1 VEALIMWDKL
11 CSSLAIVAY
20 LTVFFTVIRGFYR
33 EQPLNSQLLRLL
45 LFIAVMTHSAQ
56 LYRIMLTPNGIDWGL
71 LTSMSF
77 SVLLMSVLLL
87 ILGVRRLPPMLCLLI
102 CPGAVVSILL
112 TTFLDGQYV
121 IKNYLGVALETHI
134 FLSFIAYAL
143 LALAFIQSMVFALQ
157 HYFLRHKLAM
167 QLPRWLLPLQSMETL
182 LFDWIGLG
190 WVFLTASIVTGL
202 LFVDNF
208 MAQHVA
214 HKTFFSICAWLIF
227 SALWLGRWRFG
238 WQGVTAVKGTSMGF
252 LLLVIGFLGSK
263 FVLEVLLRAN
273 S

>member
-1 VEALIMWDKL
+1 MWDKL
-11 CSSLAIVAY
+11 FSSLAIVAY
-20 LTVFFTVIRGFYR
+20 LTVFFTVVRGFYR
-33 EQPLNSQLLRLL
+33 EQPLNPQLLRLL
-45 LFIAVMTHSAQ
+45 LLIAIITHGAQ
-56 LYRIMLTPNGIDWGL
+56 LYRIMLTPKGVDWGL

-77 SVLLMSVLLL
+77 SMLLMSMLLL
-87 ILGVRRLPPMLCLLI
+87 ILSVRRLPQALCLLI
-102 CPGAVVSILL
+102 SPGAVASILL

-121 IKNYLGVALETHI
+121 VKNHLGVALEAHI

-143 LALAFIQSMVFALQ
+143 LALAFIQAMVFALQ

-182 LFDWIGLG
+182 LFDWIRLG

-202 LFVDNF
+202 IFVDNF
-208 MAQHVA
+208 MAQHLV

-238 WQGVTAVKGTSMGF
+238 WQGVIAVKGTSIGF
-252 LLLVIGFLGSK
+252 LLLAIGFLGSK
-263 FVLEVLLRAN
+263 FVLEVLLQAN
-273 S
+273 